1 MTDRS
6 APRDPLQ
13 GLDPYPRERLEGL
26 HAERADL
33 LEEIVS
39 TPGPGKQPTSRTRVL
54 IGGGIAAALV
64 VVGGGVWFATGS
76 DDSATDD
83 APVAAASSATPEETE
98 PDQATDP
105 ADPADEATEPD
116 QADDVR
122 VRGVQVG
129 DLEDFLRV
137 RPGDVLDPGVC
148 RELRSGWRVSPD
160 GKVLLRGDTEL
171 RIVPRRGDGEIRLRT
186 LREGLTRLS
195 ELKRLPRSAR
205 AYYVDG
211 PRGGWVAIDGDCT
224 VVDRGRG
231 PWIDVYLRTD
241 RRD

>member
-39 TPGPGKQPTSRTRVL
+39 TPGPGKQPTTSRTRLL
-54 IGGGIAAALV
+54 IAGGIAAALV

-76 DDSATDD
+76 DDAATDD
-83 APVAAASSATPEETE
+83 APVAAASSPARGETE

-105 ADPADEATEPD
+105 DEGATEPD

-122 VRGVQVG
+122 VSGVRVG

-137 RPGDVLDPGVC
+137 RPGDVLDPDVC
-148 RELRSGWRVSPD
+148 RELRSGWRVRPD
-160 GKVLLRGDTEL
+160 GRVLLRGDTEL
-171 RIVPRRGDGEIRLRT
+171 RIVPRRGDGTIRLRT

-195 ELKRLPRSAR
+195 QLERLPRSAR
-205 AYYVDG
+205 AYYIGG
-211 PRGGWVAIDGDCT
+211 PRGGWVAIDGECT

-241 RRD
+241 RRR

>member
-39 TPGPGKQPTSRTRVL
+39 TPGPGKQPTTSRTRLL
-54 IGGGIAAALV
+54 IAGGIAAALV

-76 DDSATDD
+76 DDSAADD
-83 APVAAASSATPEETE
+83 APVAAASSPTPEETE

-105 ADPADEATEPD
+105 ADESTEPD

-122 VRGVQVG
+122 VGGVRVG
-129 DLEDFLRV
+129 EVEDLDRAK
-137 RPGDVLDPGVC
+137 PGDVLDPGVC
-148 RELRSGWRVSPD
+148 RALRAGWRVSPD
-160 GKVLLRGDTEL
+160 GSVVLRGDAEL
-171 RIVPRRGDGEIRLRT
+171 RIVPRRGDGTIRLRT
-186 LREGLTRLS
+186 LRESLTHLS
-195 ELKRLPRSAR
+195 ELERLPRSAR
-205 AYYVDG
+205 AYYIDG

-231 PWIDVYLRTD
+231 PWVDVYLRE
-241 RRD
+241 RRR

>member
-39 TPGPGKQPTSRTRVL
+39 TPGPGKQPASRTRVL

-64 VVGGGVWFATGS
+64 IVGGGVWFATGS

-83 APVAAASSATPEETE
+83 PPAAAASSTAPEETE

-105 ADPADEATEPD
+105 AGEATEPD
-116 QADDVR
+116 EADDVR
-122 VRGVQVG
+122 VGGVRVG
-129 DLEDFLRV
+129 EVEELDRA
-137 RPGDVLDPGVC
+137 RPGDVLDPRVC
-148 RELRSGWRVSPD
+148 RELRAGWRVSRD
-160 GKVLLRGDTEL
+160 GSLVLRADREL
-171 RIVPRRGDGEIRLRT
+171 RIVPQDGHGAIRLRS
-186 LREGLTRLS
+186 LREGLTLLS
-195 ELKRLPRSAR
+195 DLERLPRSAR
-205 AYYVDG
+205 AYYLDG
-211 PRGGWVAIDGDCT
+211 PRGGWVAIDDACT

-231 PWIDVYLRTD
+231 PWVDVYLRE
-241 RRD
+241 RRR